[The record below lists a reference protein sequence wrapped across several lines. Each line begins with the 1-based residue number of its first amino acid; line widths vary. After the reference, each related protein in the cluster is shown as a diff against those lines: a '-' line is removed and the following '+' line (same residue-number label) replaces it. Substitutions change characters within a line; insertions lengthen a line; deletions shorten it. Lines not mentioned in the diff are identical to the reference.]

1 MTVHYQIKS
10 FIFRQHGPQKDK
22 TQKHTNKHKQTEGQ
36 TEKKQT
42 TSTNYRLTTS
52 TTLTPT
58 HHSVNTVLSL
68 KRLTIELPHKNT
80 LL

>member
-1 MTVHYQIKS
+1 MD
-10 FIFRQHGPQKDK
+10 HGKTKHRNTLVITSRQKDR
-22 TQKHTNKHKQTEGQ
+22 QK
-36 TEKKQT
+36 KKQN

-52 TTLTPT
+52 TTLT

-68 KRLTIELPHKNT
+68 KRLTIELPHKDT